1 MRYRRQPHGAGQR
14 CADMVRD
21 LAIPAPFDL
30 GAFRACLKQ
39 RTGRVVEMLPAAMEP
54 GAPSGTF
61 FSTAGADYL
70 YYEQRTT
77 PFHQAHIVLSLTGRI
92 LLGEMDGPSFDRR
105 LVPELS
111 PQLIRLMLGQVT
123 DSTATHAEAE
133 TFAFLAMERAH
144 LTACSSFF
152 ARRALRQLRPLHSAL
167 CDAVPEAINA
177 AASGGRSSARL
188 RLYQQVIEIRDAALA
203 FRRYRDPDVASA
215 AAAAAQAAGLA
226 AAALP
231 AVVEAAVLAA
241 AMSARNAGRP
251 VRQQA
256 DEAAL
261 PPTPGADLRSE
272 TAWLVK
278 VSRAFAE
285 YSLADGPAHGE
296 LAGSQSNDVV
306 ARAGTGRARF
316 R

>member
-1 MRYRRQPHGAGQR
+1 MRYRRQPDRAEQR

-21 LAIPAPFDL
+21 LAIPVPFDL
-30 GAFRACLKQ
+30 GALRACLEQ
-39 RTGRVVEMLPAAMEP
+39 RTGHVVEMLPAVMEP

-77 PFHQAHIVLSLTGRI
+77 PFHQAHIVFSLTGRM
-92 LLGEMDGPSFDRR
+92 LLGEVDGPSFDRR
-105 LVPELS
+105 LVPDLS
-111 PQLIRLMLGQVT
+111 PQLIQLMLGQVA
-123 DSTATHAEAE
+123 DSTVSHAEAE

-144 LTACSSFF
+144 LADCSSFF
-152 ARRALRQLRPLHSAL
+152 ARCALRQLRPLHSAL
-167 CDAVPEAINA
+167 CKAVPEAANA
-177 AASGGRSSARL
+177 AASGGRSSTRL

-203 FRRYRDPDVASA
+203 LRRYRDPDVASA

-226 AAALP
+226 VPELP

-241 AMSARNAGRP
+241 AIRARNAGCP

-272 TAWLVK
+272 AAWLVK

-285 YSLADGPAHGE
+285 SPLADGPARDDPHESPRG
-296 LAGSQSNDVV
+296 GFV
-306 ARAGTGRARF
+306 ARVGTGWTPF

>member
-1 MRYRRQPHGAGQR
+1 MRYRRQSHRAGQR
-14 CADMVRD
+14 CTGMVRD
-21 LAIPAPFDL
+21 LAIPVPFDL

-39 RTGRVVEMLPAAMEP
+39 RTGRVVEILPAVMEP

-70 YYEQRTT
+70 FYEQRTT
-77 PFHQAHIVLSLTGRI
+77 PFHQAHIVFSLTGRM

-105 LVPELS
+105 LVPDLS
-111 PQLIRLMLGQVT
+111 PQLIRLMLGQVA
-123 DSTATHAEAE
+123 DSTVTRAEAE

-144 LTACSSFF
+144 LAACSSFF
-152 ARRALRQLRPLHSAL
+152 ARRALRRLRPLHSAL
-167 CDAVPEAINA
+167 CEAVPEAANA
-177 AASGGRSSARL
+177 AAPGGRASTRL
-188 RLYQQVIEIRDAALA
+188 KLYQQVIEIRDAALA
-203 FRRYRDPDVASA
+203 LRRYRDPEVATA
-215 AAAAAQAAGLA
+215 AAAAGRAAGLA
-226 AAALP
+226 TAELAAA
-231 AVVEAAVLAA
+231 VEAAVLADA
-241 AMSARNAGRP
+241 LHARNAGCP

-261 PPTPGADLRSE
+261 PPTLGADLRSE

-285 YSLADGPAHGE
+285 YSPADGPARDDPHESTRDGF
-296 LAGSQSNDVV
+296 A
-306 ARAGTGRARF
+306 ARVGTGRTLF

>member
-1 MRYRRQPHGAGQR
+1 MRYRHQPDRARQR
-14 CADMVRD
+14 CTDMVRD
-21 LAIPAPFDL
+21 LAIPVPFDL

-39 RTGRVVEMLPAAMEP
+39 RTGRVVEMLPAVMEP

-77 PFHQAHIVLSLTGRI
+77 PFHQAHIVLSLTGRM

-105 LVPELS
+105 LVPDLS
-111 PQLIRLMLGQVT
+111 PQLIRLMLGQVA
-123 DSTATHAEAE
+123 DSTATRAEAE
-133 TFAFLAMERAH
+133 TFAFLAMDRAH
-144 LTACSSFF
+144 LAACSSFF

-167 CDAVPEAINA
+167 CEAVPEATNA
-177 AASGGRSSARL
+177 AASVGRSSTRL

-203 FRRYRDPDVASA
+203 LRRYRDPDVATAVA
-215 AAAAAQAAGLA
+215 AAGRAAGLA
-226 AAALP
+226 TVELT
-231 AVVEAAVLAA
+231 AVMEAAVLAD
-241 AMSARNAGRP
+241 AMHARNAGHP

-261 PPTPGADLRSE
+261 PPTIGADLRSE
-272 TAWLVK
+272 TDWLVK

-285 YSLADGPAHGE
+285 SPLAGGPARDDPHASPRDGI
-296 LAGSQSNDVV
+296 A
-306 ARAGTGRARF
+306 ARVSTGRTLF

>member
-1 MRYRRQPHGAGQR
+1 MRYRHRPGRAGQR
-14 CADMVRD
+14 CADMVRG
-21 LAIPAPFDL
+21 LAIPVPFDL

-39 RTGRVVEMLPAAMEP
+39 RTGRVVEMLPAVMEP

-77 PFHQAHIVLSLTGRI
+77 PFHQAHIVLSLTGRM

-105 LVPELS
+105 LVPDLS
-111 PQLIRLMLGQVT
+111 PQLIRLMLGQIA
-123 DSTATHAEAE
+123 DSTATQAEAE

-144 LTACSSFF
+144 LAACSSFF
-152 ARRALRQLRPLHSAL
+152 ARRALRQLRPLHSVL
-167 CDAVPEAINA
+167 CEAVPEATNA
-177 AASGGRSSARL
+177 AASGGRSSPRL
-188 RLYQQVIEIRDAALA
+188 RLYRQVIEIRDAALA
-203 FRRYRDPDVASA
+203 LRRYRDPEVATAVA
-215 AAAAAQAAGLA
+215 AAGRAAGLA
-226 AAALP
+226 AAEVT
-231 AVVEAAVLAA
+231 AVVEAAVLAD
-241 AMSARNAGRP
+241 AMRARNAGCP

-285 YSLADGPAHGE
+285 SSLADGPAHGE

-306 ARAGTGRARF
+306 ARAGTGWARF

>member
-1 MRYRRQPHGAGQR
+1 MRYRHRPDRAGQR

-21 LAIPAPFDL
+21 LAIPVPFDL
-30 GAFRACLKQ
+30 GALRACLKQ
-39 RTGRVVEMLPAAMEP
+39 RTGRVVEMLPAVMEP

-77 PFHQAHIVLSLTGRI
+77 PFHQAHIVLSLTGRM
-92 LLGEMDGPSFDRR
+92 LLGELDGPSFDRR
-105 LVPELS
+105 LVPDLS
-111 PQLIRLMLGQVT
+111 PQLIGLMLGQIA
-123 DSTATHAEAE
+123 DSTATQAEAE
-133 TFAFLAMERAH
+133 TFAFLAMDRAH
-144 LTACSSFF
+144 LAACSSFF
-152 ARRALRQLRPLHSAL
+152 AWRALRRLRPLYSAL
-167 CDAVPEAINA
+167 CEAVPEATKA
-177 AASGGRSSARL
+177 AASGGRSSMRL

-203 FRRYRDPDVASA
+203 LRRYRDPEVASAVASA
-215 AAAAAQAAGLA
+215 ARAAGLTA
-226 AAALP
+226 AELT

-241 AMSARNAGRP
+241 AMCARNAGRP

-261 PPTPGADLRSE
+261 PPTLGADLRSD

-285 YSLADGPAHGE
+285 YSPADGPARDDPHESTRDGF
-296 LAGSQSNDVV
+296 A
-306 ARAGTGRARF
+306 ARVGTGRTLF